1 MLTCRIFYLC
11 IFSSH
16 RRLHL
21 AQIAPQSPL
30 FLPKYRYRQNLNLS
44 IQNFAEK
51 FPISNTDH
59 PRPLFTFSLK
69 PKPHIVTS
77 VTLGGLFGTERQSHS
92 RTSVLNMWKSE
103 ELFPVR
109 MDWLSRSCKE
119 ISFFYW
125 DMSRERMLQKS
136 EENCPV
142 RRGGAIFLPPPHT
155 DGSFPPHHPPPP
167 QFPQLLI

>member
-1 MLTCRIFYLC
+1 MLTCRICYLC

-30 FLPKYRYRQNLNLS
+30 FLPKYRYCQHLNLS
-44 IQNFAEK
+44 IQNFLKNVQFQTQIVPAH
-51 FPISNTDH
+51 FL
-59 PRPLFTFSLK
+59 LFHSK
-69 PKPHIVTS
+69 PKPHVVTS
-77 VTLGGLFGTERQSHS
+77 VTLGGLFGTAKQSHS